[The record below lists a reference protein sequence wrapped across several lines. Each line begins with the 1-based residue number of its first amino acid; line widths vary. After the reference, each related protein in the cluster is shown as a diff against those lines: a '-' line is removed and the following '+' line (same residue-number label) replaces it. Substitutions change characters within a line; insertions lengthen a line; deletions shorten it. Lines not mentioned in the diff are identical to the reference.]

1 MQSKSEA
8 VAGPSHQVHN
18 AVAHVLDDPRNNN
31 EDEDNDDVGRQHA
44 GHERAPPRNA
54 WTTLQSLSGGLLQIF
69 NFDPRRLLRNAP
81 NDPAPVVALDD
92 LSAAAIGNCVQILVV
107 ERDRLR
113 AEHST
118 MKATITRLGH
128 SVFHPEA
135 TLEWQVAVR
144 LAAIER
150 IVRRAELGHANVE
163 TKRAA
168 SIRDLYSTAVPSP
181 DVAPNEADDDQDE
194 PDEQQAPPNRHVGNP
209 MNRAEEAEAA
219 KQDHE
224 AMATKAK
231 DAARQ
236 FRAASEA
243 LAAAERRLEEFTDNT
258 KARLKSLETQIVYIG
273 RCLDAVQAFST

>member
-1 MQSKSEA
+1 MQSESGA
-8 VAGPSHQVHN
+8 VAGSSRQVHDD
-18 AVAHVLDDPRNNN
+18 VGHVLEGPRNNN
-31 EDEDNDDVGRQHA
+31 DDEDNDDVGRQHA

-54 WTTLQSLSGGLLQIF
+54 WTILQSLSGGVLQIF
-69 NFDPRRLLRNAP
+69 NFDPQRLLRNAP

-92 LSAAAIGNCVQILVV
+92 LSAAAIGNCVRILVA

-128 SVFHPEA
+128 NVFHPEA
-135 TLEWQVAVR
+135 TLELQVSVR

-150 IVRRAELGHANVE
+150 IVRRSELGHANVE
-163 TKRAA
+163 AKRAA
-168 SIRDLYSTAVPSP
+168 SIRDLYSAAVPSP
-181 DVAPNEADDDQDE
+181 DVAPDEADDDQDE

-209 MNRAEEAEAA
+209 MNRAEEAEVA

-224 AMATKAK
+224 AMAAKAK
-231 DAARQ
+231 DTARQ
-236 FRAASEA
+236 LRAASEA

>member
-1 MQSKSEA
+1 MQSESGA
-8 VAGPSHQVHN
+8 VAGPSRQVHDG
-18 AVAHVLDDPRNNN
+18 VGHVLEGPRNNN

-44 GHERAPPRNA
+44 GHERAPSRNA
-54 WTTLQSLSGGLLQIF
+54 WTILQSLSGGLLQIF
-69 NFDPRRLLRNAP
+69 NFNPQRLLRNAP
-81 NDPAPVVALDD
+81 NDHAPVVALDD
-92 LSAAAIGNCVQILVV
+92 LSAAAI
-107 ERDRLR
+107 
-113 AEHST
+113 
-118 MKATITRLGH
+118 
-128 SVFHPEA
+128 
-135 TLEWQVAVR
+135 
-144 LAAIER
+144 
-150 IVRRAELGHANVE
+150 
-163 TKRAA
+163 
-168 SIRDLYSTAVPSP
+168 
-181 DVAPNEADDDQDE
+181 
-194 PDEQQAPPNRHVGNP
+194 GNP